1 MSKASLVRRIQNLEE
16 WRPVK
21 VVAVESPAPR
31 IIASL
36 TAAGFVRGKDE
47 SWAEVWARS
56 MGMTCI
62 EVKAELMRRSAGF
75 G

>member
-1 MSKASLVRRIQNLEE
+1 MSKASLFRRLQKLEQC
-16 WRPVK
+16 RPVDVK
-21 VVAVESPAPR
+21 AVESPAPR

-36 TAAGFVRGKDE
+36 TAAGFVRDKDE

-56 MGMTCI
+56 MGMTCM
-62 EVKAELMRRSAGF
+62 EVKAELIRRSAGC